1 MHRVLSLWIVVLLA
15 FGCKKKNPEP
25 SQENKG
31 HLSIQTDFNYKD
43 KPVVLGEMYSTSLQD
58 TFSTLMLRYYISN
71 VELVREDGWVYKEP
85 NSYHLFALDEPS
97 KFISSIKDIPAGR
110 YVKIR
115 FGLGVD
121 SLQNNSVRYDGDLD
135 PSNQMF
141 CSNNYLFV
149 RFEGRQFKNNSSRG
163 LIVHLWEDAHYCP
176 YEITFS
182 QPISIQADQTL
193 TLPIVF
199 DLYKLFNEP
208 NQVDLDEIFHG
219 VWKDTYKNMPYLI
232 RLK

>member
-1 MHRVLSLWIVVLLA
+1 MLKILSIWILVLLT
-15 FGCKKKNPEP
+15 FGCKKNSKEPE
-25 SQENKG
+25 QESKG
-31 HLSIQTDFNYKD
+31 HLSIQTDFYYKD
-43 KPVVLGEMYSTSLQD
+43 KPVVLGEKYSTLLQD
-58 TFSTLMLRYYISN
+58 TFSTLMLRFYISN
-71 VELVREDGWVYKEP
+71 IELEREDGFIYKEP

-97 KFISSIKDIPAGR
+97 QLISSIKDIPDGR
-110 YVKIR
+110 YVKVR

-121 SLQNNSVRYDGDLD
+121 SLQNNTVRYEGDLD

-149 RFEGRQFKNNSSRG
+149 RFEGRQFKNNTSRG

-176 YEITFS
+176 YEISFS
-182 QPISIQADQTL
+182 QPIIINSNQT
-193 TLPIVF
+193 TSLPIVF

-208 NQVDLDEIFHG
+208 YQVDLDEIFHG
-219 VWKDTYKNMPYLI
+219 VWKETYKNMPSLI